1 MFYRP
6 RRMPERRGG
15 GLLASAVL
23 GVGLALLCIF
33 WINEQMMPIFA
44 SMASTRVQN
53 VMTQRLEQTINDY
66 ITGQNVTYQ
75 DMVTL
80 EKDENGN
87 ITALTS
93 NMSRL
98 NALRN
103 GILLEVS
110 KSVETVEA
118 QELSLPAG
126 NLTGLSFL
134 SGRGFALPVRIVSLG
149 TAKAEFR
156 QSFSA
161 AGINQTHHQI
171 MLSVTVTVS
180 VLLPGETLTTQVET
194 EVCAAETVIVGSV
207 PQTYLQLNQ

>member
-1 MFYRP
+1 MN
-6 RRMPERRGG
+6 G
-15 GLLASAVL
+15 
-23 GVGLALLCIF
+23 
-33 WINEQMMPIFA
+33 QMMPIFA

-53 VMTQRLEQTINDY
+53 VVTRKLEQTINDY
-66 ITGQNVTYQ
+66 IVGQNVTYQ

-80 EKDENGN
+80 EKDESGT

-98 NALRN
+98 NGMRN
-103 GILLEVS
+103 GIFIEVS
-110 KSVETVEA
+110 KAVETVDT

-134 SGRGFALPVRIVSLG
+134 SGRGFRLPVRIVSVG
-149 TAKAEFR
+149 SARAEFS

-171 MLSVTVTVS
+171 MLRVTVTVDI
-180 VLLPGETLTTQVET
+180 LLPGETVTTQVNT

-207 PQTYLQLNQ
+207 PQTYLQLNP